1 MYYDVETDQNSQVTL
16 SLQKIRKI
24 IPYIQPNQG
33 RILYS
38 FELVAKEIDYYNDS
52 DRGTY
57 NNYLNMNF
65 ESALDSN
72 QKEESKYDVN
82 SRHKDQVDQKIDELF
97 KWTDDDQE
105 MERPKSSLVQKESYA
120 KHVQPRGTLDP
131 SFAFRISPL
140 SFKKSSSFPSL
151 INTIT
156 THDDEFGEIFDK
168 KKSWVFGCDDY
179 ETFQTWV
186 SLIKANIS

>member
-1 MYYDVETDQNSQVTL
+1 MTL

-38 FELVAKEIDYYNDS
+38 FELVPKETDYYNDS

-72 QKEESKYDVN
+72 QKEESKNEIN
-82 SRHKDQVDQKIDELF
+82 SQLKDPVDQKIDELF

-105 MERPKSSLVQKESYA
+105 MERPKSSLVQKELYT

-131 SFAFRISPL
+131 SFTFRIPTL
-140 SFKKSSSFPSL
+140 SFKRSSSFPSL
-151 INTIT
+151 NTNT
-156 THDDEFGEIFDK
+156 THDDEFCDIFDK